1 MHLQSLVFQ
10 IVQSGFNPDVVIAWR
25 IQMTALL
32 TAVTLH
38 EVAHGYAALRMGDPT
53 ARDAGRLTFNPIAH
67 FDIFGA
73 LMILIGAP
81 IAWAKPVPVNPTRF
95 DRGRSYK
102 RSIMI
107 VSIAGIVTNII
118 TAFLAYFLVRILI
131 LTLGS
136 VSTQALG
143 TAVGIL
149 TLYFQRLALISVF
162 LAVFNLLPVPPL
174 DGFKFFGQFMSARLY
189 NTLLRYQRQ
198 IGLAFLLMIIFGG
211 GVFSRVLNTLA
222 TPILWLIQTP
232 INWLFS
238 FF

>member
-1 MHLQSLVFQ
+1 
-10 IVQSGFNPDVVIAWR
+10 
-25 IQMTALL
+25 
-32 TAVTLH
+32 
-38 EVAHGYAALRMGDPT
+38 
-53 ARDAGRLTFNPIAH
+53 
-67 FDIFGA
+67 
-73 LMILIGAP
+73 MILIGAP

-118 TAFLAYFLVRILI
+118 TAFLAYFLVRMLI